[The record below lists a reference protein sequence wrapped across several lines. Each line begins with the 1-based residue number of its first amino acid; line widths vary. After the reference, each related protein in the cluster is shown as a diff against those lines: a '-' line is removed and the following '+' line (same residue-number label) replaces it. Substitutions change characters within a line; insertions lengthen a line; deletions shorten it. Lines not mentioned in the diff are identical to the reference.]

1 MSIGTMLNLI
11 IPHIKYFSPK
21 ENKLIAKT
29 KNEKEKCCSKK
40 CFLQYFILIIL
51 NSTSIFLASI
61 SLIIKQNSVENIIDT
76 KVSLV
81 VGSSLYESLIIIL
94 ITLISFFLLKYRN
107 YIHNNIS
114 LVSFIIMGV
123 IIDLILENFQKEFKD
138 KDIRSII
145 IKFLSIILFAFDP
158 CYQKYMID
166 VLYSGL

>member
-1 MSIGTMLNLI
+1 MSGHCPIIFGPLSKKLFIPFFYALNQITTNIFVLYYPYKNSQLIEFYSMSIGTMLNLI

-21 ENKLIAKT
+21 ENKLIAKI

-81 VGSSLYESLIIIL
+81 GVLLYM
-94 ITLISFFLLKYRN
+94 K
-107 YIHNNIS
+107 
-114 LVSFIIMGV
+114 V
-123 IIDLILENFQKEFKD
+123 
-138 KDIRSII
+138 
-145 IKFLSIILFAFDP
+145 
-158 CYQKYMID
+158 
-166 VLYSGL
+166 